1 MKKIFKY
8 SYIALLALMTFAFS
22 ACTDDYDYDAVKTV
36 NNDGAYILA
45 NGKTTYYWSDTDAQ
59 TLNVIIARHDTT
71 EAKTYKL
78 VTSDSKVSVP
88 AEVSFAANEKAKIV
102 PVTCNFNVGDLN
114 QRVSIG
120 IADEDAYTYG
130 AHSQTYTFNRCKT
143 FEGTFVSTAMGDE
156 SGNAAQWPVKV
167 YECGVTKDDQS
178 GKTTAQYLIEDVY
191 GAGLNVMFSLDS
203 KGKATTDSQPAW
215 THPSYGNIYVSG
227 NGTYYSNYN
236 CIQFLWAHEVPNLG
250 SFGTFAEYLYFP
262 EGYNPIT
269 QTQE

>member
-45 NGKTTYYWSDTDAQ
+45 NKTTYYWSDTDAQ
-59 TLNVIIARHDTT
+59 TMNVIIARHDTT

-88 AEVSFAANEKAKIV
+88 AEVSFAANEKTKLV

-114 QRVSIG
+114 KRVVIG

-143 FEGTFVSTAMGDE
+143 FEGTFVSTVMGDE

-167 YECGVTKDDQS
+167 YECGVSKDQ
-178 GKTTAQYLIEDVY
+178 GTAQYLIEDVY
-191 GAGLNVMFSLDS
+191 GAGLNVMFTLNS

-215 THPSYGNIYVSG
+215 THPNYGYIYVSG
-227 NGTYYSNYN
+227 NGTYDSSNNY
-236 CIQFLWAHEVPNLG
+236 IKFLWAHDVPGLG
-250 SFGTFAEYLYFP
+250 SFGTFVESLYFP
-262 EGYNPIT
+262 DGYNPIT